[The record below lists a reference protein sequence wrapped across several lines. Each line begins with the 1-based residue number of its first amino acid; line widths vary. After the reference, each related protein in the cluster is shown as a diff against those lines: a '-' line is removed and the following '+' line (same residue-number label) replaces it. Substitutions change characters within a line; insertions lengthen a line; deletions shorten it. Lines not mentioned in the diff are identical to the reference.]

1 MTEPARTRRIRG
13 ISGVCR
19 DCAAGFTGPVI
30 GRCTNCNS
38 PRLVWHDEID
48 RLTVAHLDCDAF
60 YAAVEKRDNPEL
72 ANRPVIIGGGQRG
85 VVATACYIARTYGVH
100 SAQPMFKARQACPD
114 AVIISPDMAKYS
126 AVSGQVRQLME
137 SWTPLIQPLS
147 IDEAFL
153 DLSGTERLHGK
164 CAAQSLVTLA
174 TQIEQQLGIT
184 VSIGLSYNKSMAKL
198 ASELDKPRGFACLGQ
213 QEIIPFL
220 ADKPVS
226 WIWGVGKATR
236 ARLYKDGIT
245 HIGQLQQ
252 RGESDLVAH
261 YGKFGYRLYRF
272 SRGEDSRPVET
283 RRQAKSISAET
294 TFATDIS
301 DPAHLER
308 RLWQLCEKVSHRAK
322 AAGQCG
328 TGVTLKLKTKDFRIR
343 TRSAQLSAPSNLAA
357 EVFQHAQRLLAQET
371 TGTAFR
377 LIGIGLTGLEQPG
390 AAQQQPQQ
398 QTLLSDPAPRHHVVE
413 QALDAVRGKFGPH
426 AIDKGRGFAPK
437 QK

>member
-1 MTEPARTRRIRG
+1 MTEPTG

-19 DCAAGFTGPVI
+19 DCATAIRGPVI
-30 GRCTNCNS
+30 ARCTNCNS

-48 RLTVAHLDCDAF
+48 QLTVAHLDCDAF
-60 YAAVEKRDNPEL
+60 YAAVEKRDNPDL

-114 AVIISPDMAKYS
+114 AVVISPDMAKYS
-126 AVSGQVRQLME
+126 AASRQVRELME
-137 SWTPLIQPLS
+137 SWTPQIQPLS

-174 TQIEQQLGIT
+174 TRIEQQVGIT

-198 ASELDKPRGFACLGQ
+198 ASELDKPRGFACLAR
-213 QEIIPFL
+213 QEIIAFL

-226 WIWGVGKATR
+226 WIWGVGKATT

-252 RGESDLVAH
+252 RSESDLVVR
-261 YGKFGYRLYRF
+261 YGKFGHRLYKF

-301 DPAHLER
+301 DLAHLER

-322 AAGQCG
+322 AAGHHG
-328 TGVTLKLKTKDFRIR
+328 AGITLKLKTKDFRIR
-343 TRSAQLSAPSNLAA
+343 TRNTQLPAPSNLAA
-357 EVFQHAQRLLAQET
+357 EIFQHARPLLAQET
-371 TGTAFR
+371 TGTTFR
-377 LIGIGLTGLEQPG
+377 LIGIGLTGIQKSEAEARQPR
-390 AAQQQPQQ
+390 Q
-398 QTLLSDPAPRHHVVE
+398 QTLLSDPAPQHHAVE
-413 QALDAVRGKFGPH
+413 QALDVIRGKFGTN